1 MRRFVNLG
9 LCKHRVVTVCREWN
23 RLLHDEHR
31 AFYELTVTAVLSV
44 CVYMRAC
51 VYVCVHVVCMP
62 VCYSALHSAAL
73 PSRFHQCHEAPR
85 HTAL

>member
-9 LCKHRVVTVCREWN
+9 LCKHLVVTVCREWN

-44 CVYMRAC
+44 CTRGVYAC
-51 VYVCVHVVCMP
+51 LLLCLAFCSSTEQISSVP
-62 VCYSALHSAAL
+62 
-73 PSRFHQCHEAPR
+73 
-85 HTAL
+85 